1 MAGLTDTTIAASYD
15 QLLIV
20 DRDGGGNGTTHVTVK
35 DGDGDT
41 TFPVTL
47 ATDAIMITSTNR
59 LEFGDDASYIHQ
71 SADGVLDLVSD
82 TEIELTATTI
92 DINGAVT
99 VTTATNYAMTIKSTD
114 TDAADIF
121 RVIADD
127 DGALLTLSK
136 DASDDAELYLY
147 DGSGNANVQISG
159 NNVSYFNGG
168 NVGIGNTSP
177 IDLLDLRTDPAG
189 TGQPGAATTGAD
201 ANNAIRITST
211 GNAINEKVGIAFGGY
226 TGYVHGG
233 IYGVGTGQSNNTI
246 GDITFDLRAS
256 DSDTT
261 FTEVMRLKAG
271 GNVGIGIASPESVL
285 NLKTTKTVALSS
297 MAHFLTLGLTIDDS
311 TAYDTEG
318 GGGGIAFRT
327 GRNSSGT
334 QTIYAAIDGAKEGT
348 ANDGYTGA
356 LRFYT
361 NNNSTGV
368 PTEHMRITSGG
379 NVGIGTTSPGDYST
393 SADNLVVYDSAHA
406 GITIVSANNKSGNL
420 FFSDGTSGSEQYRGY
435 LQYDHGNTLTDFLLI
450 GTAGTEAI
458 RIDASQNVAIGNG
471 KSPGA
476 LLDIAYQGNDDYPVK
491 IRGNIDNDGGFTGI
505 KFGYEADTGNY
516 EKCAIKVEGTS
527 GNVQP
532 NFHILLNSAASSA
545 DVSTDNTDA
554 KFTILNGGNVGIGE
568 TSPDSLLHI
577 SGVGDNNHCI
587 TMDQS
592 GRKNAIGNFYSSGST
607 LSQMQFYMSNG
618 NTDGSAN
625 VRMRLFS
632 GGELL
637 VNRDSSPGGVINSNT
652 MDGRWGIVVDDT
664 YGNDAFI
671 DFRDA
676 GNSIGN
682 ITIVSGN
689 VSYNTF
695 IGSHYSSLTTD
706 NEDNIEIGTVLST
719 IDETHTRHL
728 AKFKIS
734 DAVGDTRVYGVFAGW
749 DKMHEGEGSQAT
761 VSGLGATQVRVTGAC
776 QGGDLL
782 ESNGDGTA
790 KVQSDDIIRSKTI
803 GKVTIGDSDTSVKLV
818 SCVLYCG

>member
-1 MAGLTDTTIAASYD
+1 MGALTDNTIASTYK
-15 QLLIV
+15 QLLKITSEGV
-20 DRDGGGNGTTHVTVK
+20 GADASAKYVEDGLGTDTALSLSTTRIGIGTASPDNLLHIKTTGSTPSIELEQDAGTSYKALFKLAGNDLEIRGSSGAMEFYNGGNN
-35 DGDGDT
+35 DGDSA
-41 TFPVTL
+41 TL
-47 ATDAIMITSTNR
+47 
-59 LEFGDDASYIHQ
+59 
-71 SADGVLDLVSD
+71 
-82 TEIELTATTI
+82 
-92 DINGAVT
+92 
-99 VTTATNYAMTIKSTD
+99 AMTIDNSQNATFAGDILIAENIKHTGDTDTRIRMLNDNVIIYAGNENQLDIGNVITVFNEDGGDNDLRIESENNANMFYVDASTD
-114 TDAADIF
+114 RI
-121 RVIADD
+121 
-127 DGALLTLSK
+127 
-136 DASDDAELYLY
+136 
-147 DGSGNANVQISG
+147 
-159 NNVSYFNGG
+159 
-168 NVGIGNTSP
+168 GIGT
-177 IDLLDLRTDPAG
+177 
-189 TGQPGAATTGAD
+189 
-201 ANNAIRITST
+201 
-211 GNAINEKVGIAFGGY
+211 
-226 TGYVHGG
+226 
-233 IYGVGTGQSNNTI
+233 
-246 GDITFDLRAS
+246 
-256 DSDTT
+256 
-261 FTEVMRLKAG
+261 
-271 GNVGIGIASPESVL
+271 ASPESVL

-311 TAYDTEG
+311 TAYNTEG

-379 NVGIGTTSPGDYST
+379 KVGIGTTSPGDYST

-637 VNRDSSPGGVINSNT
+637 VNRDSNPGGVINSNT